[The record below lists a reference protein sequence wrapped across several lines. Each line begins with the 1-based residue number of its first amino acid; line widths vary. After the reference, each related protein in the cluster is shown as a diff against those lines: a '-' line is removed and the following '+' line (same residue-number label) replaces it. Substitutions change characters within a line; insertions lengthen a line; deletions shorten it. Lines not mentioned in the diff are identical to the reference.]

1 VTRLR
6 VGDDLEAT
14 VAVLAAGTRDVDVL
28 ITTGGVSVG
37 PHDHVR
43 SALRRLDVREV
54 FAGVTM
60 KPDGPTTFAV
70 AEDGTLVFA
79 LPGNPVSALVSFRLF
94 VVPTLDAMLGRATVV
109 HPVTAIAD
117 ERLPGAGGRTRIVR
131 CRTTLH
137 DDGWHVRPTTSQ
149 ESHILS
155 SMLGVDALALVP
167 ADRDGVASGEP
178 VEIELVA

>member
-1 VTRLR
+1 
-6 VGDDLEAT
+6 
-14 VAVLAAGTRDVDVL
+14 
-28 ITTGGVSVG
+28 VG

-43 SALRRLDVREV
+43 PALQQLGLHEV

-60 KPDGPTTFAV
+60 KPGGPTTFAV
-70 AEDGTLVFA
+70 GDDGTLVFA
-79 LPGNPVSALVSFRLF
+79 LPGNPVSALVGFRLF
-94 VVPTLDAMLGRATVV
+94 VVPALDAMLGRETIV

-117 ERLPGAGGRTRIVR
+117 EELAGAVGRTRVVR

-137 DDGWHVRPTTSQ
+137 DDGWHVRPTRSQ

-167 ADRDGVASGEP
+167 ADRDQIASGEP
-178 VEIELVA
+178 VDIELVA